1 MPVLLISNFLKSIF
15 PAKTFEP
22 IFMPSSS
29 TFVHHFSASWK
40 LLSGQA
46 PLFFHGSLKQMSFN
60 HLCTTVLFVPT
71 LLESTFTQKTLEP
84 VCMPSSFKP
93 SSPCRAT
100 FDWNCFTLND
110 HRTKRTSSSIP
121 PVAKP
126 VEQLCIT
133 ILITQK
139 VLKLW
144 FNRRSVAKGGMTYL
158 KLCAGWVRLGCVY

>member
-22 IFMPSSS
+22 TFMPSSS

-40 LLSGQA
+40 LLSGQ
-46 PLFFHGSLKQMSFN
+46 LFFHGSLKQMSFN
-60 HLCTTVLFVPT
+60 HLCTTILFVPT

-93 SSPCRAT
+93 SSPRARS
-100 FDWNCFTLND
+100 DWNCLALND
-110 HRTKRTSSSIP
+110 HGTKRTSNSIP

-144 FNRRSVAKGGMTYL
+144 FNRRSVAKGWMTCL